1 MDNRIFENLL
11 NMITDTKPSA
21 NPSRPITDKKVLDA
35 IHKLGVDEGI
45 IVPTPDGVIVAP
57 YPKNG
62 EDMDSYIDML
72 IEKSRKKK
80 SSENKHISNENE
92 KTESACC
99 CGCCNNHDNDEE
111 CDDDGIA
118 IKRVIYNDRTTI
130 LLFDDGTKTI
140 TQCSPEDTFDP
151 ISGLAIALCKKLVG
165 NRTFHDLIK
174 EFAYP
179 EYEKRK
185 KHAEKNAPVK
195 LAKTENEP
203 VGTEKKIEKET
214 AATIAAEN
222 TDTDKSEKPKAK
234 KKSAKHVAD
243 KADDTPAES

>member
-11 NMITDTKPSA
+11 DMLADIKTAA
-21 NPSRPITDKKVLDA
+21 NPARTITNKKVLDA
-35 IHKLGVDEGI
+35 IHKLGVNEGI

-57 YPKNG
+57 YPEDG
-62 EDMDSYIDML
+62 EDMDNYIDML

-80 SSENKHISNENE
+80 SSENKHVSRENE

-99 CGCCNNHDNDEE
+99 CGCCGNHDSDEE
-111 CDDDGIA
+111 PDDDCFA
-118 IKRVIYNDRTTI
+118 IERVIYNDRTTI

-140 TQCSPEDTFDP
+140 AQCAPEDTFDP

-165 NRTFHDLIK
+165 NQTFHDLIE
-174 EFAYP
+174 EFACP

-185 KHAEKNAPVK
+185 KHAEKNASVK
-195 LAKTENEP
+195 PAKTENEP
-203 VGTEKKIEKET
+203 AETEKKIEKET
-214 AATIAAEN
+214 AAAIAAEN
-222 TDTDKSEKPKAK
+222 TDADKSEKPKAK
-234 KKSAKHVAD
+234 KKQAKRAAD